1 MAKESMWRW
10 ACKLYYGKQLYSGH
24 YWDNKVTLKT
34 ALKRMEKLQQEGMNA
49 VFRFELADYDT
60 NVVVAVKQPTI
71 PKREEKP
78 VWPFP
83 ANPLP
88 PSQPPEPRHE

>member
-1 MAKESMWRW
+1 MAKESMWKW
-10 ACKLYYGKQLYSGH
+10 ACKMYYGKQLYSGH

-34 ALKRMEKLQQEGMNA
+34 ARKRMEKLQQEHP

-60 NVVVAVKQPTI
+60 NVVVEIKQPTV

-83 ANPLP
+83 FPFP
-88 PSQPPEPRHE
+88 QPPEARHG

>member
-1 MAKESMWRW
+1 MAKESMWKW
-10 ACKLYYGKQLYSGH
+10 ACKKYYGKQLYSGH

-83 ANPLP
+83 SPAP
-88 PSQPPEPRHE
+88 QPPEPRHE

>member
-1 MAKESMWRW
+1 MSEGLIWKW
-10 ACKLYYGKQLYSGH
+10 ACKKYYGKQLYTGH

-49 VFRFELADYDT
+49 VFRFELADYNT
-60 NVVVAVKQPTI
+60 NVVVAIKQPTV

-83 ANPLP
+83 SDP
-88 PSQPPEPRHE
+88 PPKQPEPKHG

>member
-1 MAKESMWRW
+1 M
-10 ACKLYYGKQLYSGH
+10 
-24 YWDNKVTLKT
+24 TLKT
-34 ALKRMEKLQQEGMNA
+34 AQKRMEKLQQEHP

-60 NVVVAVKQPTI
+60 NVVVAVKQPTV

-83 ANPLP
+83 SDP
-88 PSQPPEPRHE
+88 PPKQLEVRHE

>member
-1 MAKESMWRW
+1 MSEGLIWKW
-10 ACKLYYGKQLYSGH
+10 ACKKYYGKQLYTGH

-34 ALKRMEKLQQEGMNA
+34 AQKRMEKLQQEHP

-60 NVVVAVKQPTI
+60 NVVVAVKQPTV

-78 VWPFP
+78 VWPVP
-83 ANPLP
+83 SDP
-88 PSQPPEPRHE
+88 PPKQPEPKHG

>member
-1 MAKESMWRW
+1 MAKESMWKW
-10 ACKLYYGKQLYSGH
+10 ACKMYYGKQLYTGH

-34 ALKRMEKLQQEGMNA
+34 ARKRMEKLQQRHP

-60 NVVVAVKQPTI
+60 NVVVEIKQPTV

-83 ANPLP
+83 SVP
-88 PSQPPEPRHE
+88 PPKQPEPKHG